1 MMALNDNM
9 DRVCVVIPTLNS
21 QTHLPIL
28 LSQLSGHP
36 GRVVISDGG
45 SEDETLVL
53 AAAHKV
59 VFTSG
64 YKGRGSQLAR
74 GARWSGTS
82 DWYLFLHCDC
92 QLPQNWAQIVAD
104 HISNTSQTAGYFQFG
119 ADTAKWQGRLME
131 FIVGLRNIFWH
142 LPYGDQG
149 LLISKDMYSALGG
162 FKDMPLFEDV
172 DLIDRF
178 KAKYGARALR
188 RFKVQMMTDVSAYE
202 RDGFKARTGRNFRLW
217 RAYKSGKDIKAL
229 AVHYTG
235 DMSGSERI

>member
-1 MMALNDNM
+1 MTALNNNM

-149 LLISKDMYSALGG
+149 LLISKDMYSA
-162 FKDMPLFEDV
+162 P
-172 DLIDRF
+172 
-178 KAKYGARALR
+178 LR

-217 RAYKSGKDIKAL
+217 RAYKSGKDIEAL